1 MAETIKNT
9 EEKKDGIQTEQE
21 KLESV
26 KRADAAVKSMH
37 DFTSPEVLYR
47 ELINSV
53 LKYHPSTDISMIE
66 KAYKDKNIHKL
77 KLFFLSVN
85 EMVMDLDDVLKRE
98 LNEKLQQCC
107 GRDLNVYDRKLHN
120 KVENII
126 NRGKI
131 RSDNEYRQVKL
142 YLDCLNP
149 EDKNIQLIDLLDT
162 LMSEYEMLKRK

>member
-1 MAETIKNT
+1 MPSCILNSSDFLDSSLI
-9 EEKKDGIQTEQE
+9 EEIYKFIF
-21 KLESV
+21 
-26 KRADAAVKSMH
+26 H
-37 DFTSPEVLYR
+37 DFVGQLVPIVEKDQNGNNIITYGFSKGTFTLA
-47 ELINSV
+47 L
-53 LKYHPSTDISMIE
+53 E

-162 LMSEYEMLKRK
+162 LMSEYEMLKSK

>member
-1 MAETIKNT
+1 MTMRNVRNDFYRKWCLTVLNFEFDIIKR
-9 EEKKDGIQTEQE
+9 QR
-21 KLESV
+21 S
-26 KRADAAVKSMH
+26 
-37 DFTSPEVLYR
+37 LYP
-47 ELINSV
+47 
-53 LKYHPSTDISMIE
+53 PSTMDVSERLSLLEGEFCRLKDEVE
-66 KAYKDKNIHKL
+66 KAYKDKNIRKL

-162 LMSEYEMLKRK
+162 LMSEYEMLKSK